1 MLDPEL
7 NSIISINIQQQ
18 TGNYVAEIFFPETIV
33 TCFTPSITESV
44 SHFSNN
50 THPVSN

>member
-18 TGNYVAEIFFPETIV
+18 TGNYVAEIFFPETI
-33 TCFTPSITESV
+33 ITLYVFYTKHTLS
-44 SHFSNN
+44 
-50 THPVSN
+50 